1 MQSNSPDGRR
11 NRRSGGDAP
20 FPSANVRR
28 SSRRLSCVTTP
39 PLEQLIDEVMADAY
53 GLDEQLSS
61 FCQVFVDEVD
71 VPHSAMS
78 LGVEIEVLGFD
89 YPADERRGLV
99 AQVRNGPVEQELS
112 LADVCFP
119 EDSVAGWVHAA
130 YRTWLGLSTFPARRP
145 AGWAWGDT

>member
-1 MQSNSPDGRR
+1 MPT
-11 NRRSGGDAP
+11 
-20 FPSANVRR
+20 PS
-28 SSRRLSCVTTP
+28 
-39 PLEQLIDEVMADAY
+39 LEQLIDEITADAY

-71 VPHSAMS
+71 VPHSAMC

-99 AQVRNGPVEQELS
+99 ALCRNGTVEQELS
-112 LADVCFP
+112 LADICFP
-119 EDSVAGWVHAA
+119 TDSVAGWVHGA

-145 AGWAWGDT
+145 PGWARGYT